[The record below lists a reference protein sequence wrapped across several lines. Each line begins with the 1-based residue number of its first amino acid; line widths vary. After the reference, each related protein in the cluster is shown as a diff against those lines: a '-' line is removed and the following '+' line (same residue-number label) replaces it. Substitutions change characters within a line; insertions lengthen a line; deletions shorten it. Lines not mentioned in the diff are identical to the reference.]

1 MPVGNEALDYLYHA
15 VDVVRRSRVVVGAQ
29 DAQSIHL
36 LVKALDVVLRQLA
49 YAPVVSL
56 GHLNDAVFDVSEV
69 LHVMDLVIPVF
80 QVAAQHVKYD
90 VRKGVTYVARAVQVG
105 AAYVHGHLLPK
116 GSEVTLFAG
125 EGVVQPHPLASTV
138 AMANAPMP
146 SPRPGNPRPSE
157 VVHFIFTCNGDS
169 PVDSAIFSRILCT

>member
-1 MPVGNEALDYLYHA
+1 MPVGNEALDYLYHV

-105 AAYVHGHLLPK
+105 AAYVHGHLLPQVERNRAFRRR
-116 GSEVTLFAG
+116 GCRTASSVRLNGGDGQCPNAFATAWKP
-125 EGVVQPHPLASTV
+125 QTV
-138 AMANAPMP
+138 GGGALYI
-146 SPRPGNPRPSE
+146 
-157 VVHFIFTCNGDS
+157 H
-169 PVDSAIFSRILCT
+169 L